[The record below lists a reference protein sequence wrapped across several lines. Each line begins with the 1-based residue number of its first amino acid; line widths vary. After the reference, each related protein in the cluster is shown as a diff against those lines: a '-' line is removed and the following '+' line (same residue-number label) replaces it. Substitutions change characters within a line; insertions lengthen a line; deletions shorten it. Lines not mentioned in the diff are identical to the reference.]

1 MVSHDEAHPMT
12 TRKSPSPEST
22 TSTATKAIRSA
33 SWMSLL
39 ALTLGAASAR
49 TTTTTEIRGEAPSG
63 RGPMRLVVQEYEADA
78 DGHLSR
84 RARARSFAQRKVT
97 PAELRKGVQVDLVD
111 LSEEAAPGRRV
122 VVAWV
127 ERGEVST
134 DFDGRTAKPAPGS
147 PKAKSK
153 MSAGHAKLTLALPP
167 PAHTS
172 TLASASPPVAPR
184 FTAPFRFAGARVA

>member
-1 MVSHDEAHPMT
+1 MT
-12 TRKSPSPEST
+12 SRKSPSTDST
-22 TSTATKAIRSA
+22 TKATRVIRSA

-78 DGHLSR
+78 TGNLSR
-84 RARARSFAQRKVT
+84 RARARSFAQRKIT

-111 LSEEAAPGRRV
+111 LSQEATPGRRV

-127 ERGEVST
+127 ERGEVSQ
-134 DFDGRTAKPAPGS
+134 DFDGRSAKPAPGS
-147 PKAKSK
+147 PMAKSK
-153 MSAGHAKLTLALPP
+153 TSAGRAKLLLT
-167 PAHTS
+167 
-172 TLASASPPVAPR
+172 
-184 FTAPFRFAGARVA
+184 